1 MIIPHDTSRKW
12 DTLLADTKER
22 LAAAAKISAATAS
35 TMMLAFLFAI

>member
-22 LAAAAKISAATAS
+22 LAAAAKISGGS
-35 TMMLAFLFAI
+35 KPLLCSRL